1 MLTDSYYS
9 FQNKHHMSQYIGV
22 YGLDIGASLNF
33 LQQLTSLFK
42 QLPVNIDSIY
52 EHGFTPFISD
62 KQTNMYFIK

>member
-1 MLTDSYYS
+1 
-9 FQNKHHMSQYIGV
+9 MSQYIGV